1 MKPYKIV
8 IIVVVA
14 VIALGG
20 AGVMVGI
27 RFFNKL
33 TGPIFGAGTAFV
45 TRIGT
50 QGPDAAYDS
59 ASPVFQAQTSRQAF
73 ANLSARLHLAEID
86 RVGWSS
92 MSMNGSNGT
101 IGGTATLKSGTEV
114 PMEMT
119 LVYQNGH
126 WLVTGLSVPGG
137 LQTGGGSNQPK
148 N

>member
-8 IIVVVA
+8 IVVVVA

-20 AGVMVGI
+20 AGAMVGI
-27 RFFNKL
+27 RFFNTA
-33 TGPIFGAGTAFV
+33 TGPIFGA
-45 TRIGT
+45 
-50 QGPDAAYDS
+50 
-59 ASPVFQAQTSRQAF
+59 
-73 ANLSARLHLAEID
+73 
-86 RVGWSS
+86 
-92 MSMNGSNGT
+92 
-101 IGGTATLKSGTEV
+101 GTEV

-126 WLVTGLSVPGG
+126 WLVTGLSVLGG